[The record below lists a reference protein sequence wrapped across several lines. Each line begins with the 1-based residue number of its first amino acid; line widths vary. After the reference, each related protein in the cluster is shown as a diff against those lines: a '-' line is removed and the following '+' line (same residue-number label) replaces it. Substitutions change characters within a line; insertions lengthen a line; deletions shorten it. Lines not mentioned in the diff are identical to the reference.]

1 MSGISLDKL
10 AQQVQGKIVASTDVS
25 SVLLAAVAALD
36 AAGPTDVTF
45 VSTEKHVLSAVDSDA
60 GVIIVSQ
67 AFEQI
72 TKPQLIVDC
81 VDRALIA
88 TLTLFAPQLLA
99 PAPGIHSSA
108 CIAENAELGA
118 DVCVGQG
125 VTIEDKAKIGDNVIL
140 GSGCRIGQCAQIG
153 HNTRLDSNVVIYNHC
168 QIGNHVVIQA
178 NTTIGAVGFGYTY
191 MDSAHQLVPHN
202 GAVIIEDFVD
212 IGANCCIDR
221 AKFAN
226 TIVGA
231 GTKID
236 NLVQL
241 GHNVII
247 GKCCLIA
254 AQVGIAGSCKIG
266 DGVVMAGQ
274 VGMADNLVI
283 GDQVR
288 IGAKAGVM
296 NNISAGKTMMWTP
309 AIEQAQ
315 AFRIVGELLRL
326 PKTVKRLKQLTK
338 RLDKL
343 EEAENDKG

>member
-1 MSGISLDKL
+1 MAKITLEKL
-10 AQQVQGKIVASTDVS
+10 AQQLHGRVVSDSDASG
-25 SVLLAAVAALD
+25 VLLSAVAGLD
-36 AAGPTDVTF
+36 AAGSADVTF
-45 VSTEKHVLSAVDSDA
+45 VADEKHVMSAVSCGA
-60 GVIIVSQ
+60 GAIIVGQ
-67 AFEQI
+67 AFEQL
-72 TKPQLIVDC
+72 TRPQLVVDN
-81 VDRALIA
+81 VDKALIE
-88 TLTLFAPQLLA
+88 TLALFAPRLVP
-99 PAPGIHSSA
+99 PAPGIHPSA
-108 CIAENAELGA
+108 CIDENAELGA
-118 DVCVGQG
+118 NVCVGPG
-125 VTIEDKAKIGDNVIL
+125 VVIEEGAKVGNDTVL
-140 GSGCRIGQCAQIG
+140 GAGCTIGQCARIG
-153 HNTRLDSNVVIYNHC
+153 QHSRLDSNVVIYHHC

-191 MDSAHQLVPHN
+191 MDNAHQLIPHN

-212 IGANCCIDR
+212 IGSNCCIDR

-226 TIVGA
+226 TIVGS

-241 GHNVII
+241 GHNVVV
-247 GKCCLIA
+247 GRCCLIA

-266 DGVVMAGQ
+266 DGVVLAGQ

-288 IGAKAGVM
+288 IGARAGVM
-296 NNISAGKTMMWTP
+296 NNISAGKTVMGTP
-309 AIEQAQ
+309 ALEQAQ

-338 RLDKL
+338 RLEKL

>member
-10 AQQVQGKIVASTDVS
+10 AQEVQGKIITSTDTA
-25 SVLLAAVAALD
+25 SVQLSAVAALD

-45 VSTEKHVLSAVDSDA
+45 VSTEKHVLSAVNSGA
-60 GVIIVSQ
+60 GAIIVGQ
-67 AFEQI
+67 VYEQLSR
-72 TKPQLIVDC
+72 PQLLVDS
-81 VDRALIA
+81 VDKALIE
-88 TLTLFAPQLLA
+88 TLSLFAPRLVP
-99 PAPGIHSSA
+99 PAPGIHASA

-118 DVCVGQG
+118 NLCIGPG
-125 VTIEDKAKIGDNVIL
+125 VTVEDKAKIGDNVVL
-140 GSGCRIGQCAQIG
+140 GAGCRIGQCVQIG
-153 HNTRLDSNVVIYNHC
+153 HHSRLDSNVVIYHHC

-178 NTTIGAVGFGYTY
+178 NSTIGAVGFGYSY
-191 MDSAHQLVPHN
+191 MDNAHQLIPHN

-226 TIVGA
+226 TIVGS

-241 GHNVII
+241 GHNVTV

-288 IGAKAGVM
+288 IGARAGVM
-296 NNISAGKTMMWTP
+296 NNISAGKTVMWAP
-309 AIEQAQ
+309 AMEQAQ
-315 AFRIVGELLRL
+315 AFRIVG
-326 PKTVKRLKQLTK
+326 
-338 RLDKL
+338 
-343 EEAENDKG
+343 

>member
-1 MSGISLDKL
+1 MSRITLEKL
-10 AQQVQGKIVASTDVS
+10 AQHLHGKIVADTDVS
-25 SVLLAAVAALD
+25 TVLLNAVAALD
-36 AAGPTDVTF
+36 AAGPTDITF
-45 VSTEKHVLSAVDSDA
+45 VTTEKHALSAADCDA
-60 GVIIVSQ
+60 GAIIVGQ
-67 AFEQI
+67 AFEQLSR
-72 TKPQLIVDC
+72 PQLVVANVDK
-81 VDRALIA
+81 ALIE
-88 TLTLFAPQLLA
+88 TLALFAPRLVPPVA
-99 PAPGIHSSA
+99 GVHPSA
-108 CIAENAELGA
+108 CIAETAELGA
-118 DVCVGQG
+118 NVCVGPG
-125 VTIEDKAKIGDNVIL
+125 VVVEDKVKIGDNSVL
-140 GSGCRIGQCAQIG
+140 GPGCKIGQCTQIG
-153 HNTRLDSNVVIYNHC
+153 QHSRLDCNVVVYNHC

-191 MDSAHQLVPHN
+191 MDDAHQLIPHN
-202 GAVIIEDFVD
+202 GGVIIEDFVD

-226 TIVGA
+226 TIVGS

-274 VGMADNLVI
+274 VGVADNLVI

-288 IGAKAGVM
+288 IGARAGVM
-296 NNISAGKTMMWTP
+296 NNISAGKTVMWAP
-309 AIEQAQ
+309 AMEQAQ
-315 AFRIVGELLRL
+315 AFRIIGELLRL

>member
-1 MSGISLDKL
+1 MSGTTLDKL
-10 AQQVQGKIVASTDVS
+10 AQHLHGKIVASTDVS
-25 SVLLAAVAALD
+25 SVLLNGVAGLD
-36 AAGPTDVTF
+36 VAGPTDVTY
-45 VSTEKHVLSAVDSDA
+45 VSTEKHVLLAAKSNA
-60 GVIIVSQ
+60 GAIIVGQ
-67 AFEQI
+67 AFEQLSR
-72 TKPQLIVDC
+72 PQLVVGSVDK
-81 VDRALIA
+81 ALIE
-88 TLTLFAPQLLA
+88 TLTLFAPRLV
-99 PAPGIHSSA
+99 PPVPGLHPSA
-108 CIAENAELGA
+108 CIAQNAELGNN
-118 DVCVGQG
+118 VSVGPG
-125 VTIEDKAKIGDNVIL
+125 VTIEDKVKIGDNAVL
-140 GSGCRIGQCAQIG
+140 GAGCSIGQGTQIG
-153 HNTRLDSNVVIYNHC
+153 QYSRLDSNVVVYHHC

-191 MDSAHQLVPHN
+191 MDSAHQLIPHN
-202 GAVIIEDFVD
+202 GAVIIEDFVH

-241 GHNVII
+241 GHNVVV

-296 NNISAGKTMMWTP
+296 NNISAGKTVMWAP
-309 AIEQAQ
+309 AMEQAQ